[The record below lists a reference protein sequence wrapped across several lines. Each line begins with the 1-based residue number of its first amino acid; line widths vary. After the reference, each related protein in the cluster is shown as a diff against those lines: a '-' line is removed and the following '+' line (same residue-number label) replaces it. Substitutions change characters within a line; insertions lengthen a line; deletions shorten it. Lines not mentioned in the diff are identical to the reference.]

1 MVVMVGLACL
11 LPDQLALV
19 CYLGRHVCV
28 RLIIIIVLDLDT
40 ESTDQVQHESRV
52 AW

>member
-1 MVVMVGLACL
+1 MVVVLGLACL
-11 LPDQLALV
+11 LPDQLDLV

-28 RLIIIIVLDLDT
+28 RLIIIIVMDLDT
-40 ESTDQVQHESRV
+40 GPADQVQHESGV